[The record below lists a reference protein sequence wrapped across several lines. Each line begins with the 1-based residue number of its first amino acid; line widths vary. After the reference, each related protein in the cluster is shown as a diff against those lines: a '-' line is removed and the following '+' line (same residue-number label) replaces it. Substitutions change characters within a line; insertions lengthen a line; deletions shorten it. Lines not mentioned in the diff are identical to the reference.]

1 MAEKQIPA
9 ITQLGE
15 KVGINDESP
24 QHNLHISGSNIVMH
38 LENNSTNNDVMR
50 IKTTGGTPRTMTFQ
64 PDHIYTDSN
73 LHLMSDSGHIYF
85 RGSGHHF
92 GSTN

>member
-9 ITQLGE
+9 IAQVGE
-15 KVGINDESP
+15 KVGINVESP
-24 QHNLHISGSNIVMH
+24 QHGLHISGSGIALH
-38 LENNSTNNDVMR
+38 IENDSTNSDVMR

-73 LHLMSDSGHIYF
+73 LHLQSDSGQIFF
-85 RGSGHHF
+85 RGSF
-92 GSTN
+92 N